1 MTGIPAG
8 LAGPFVAGI
17 GASAVSGYLVIAFL
31 LRYLRVHDFA
41 IFLWFRI
48 GVAALVL
55 GVIASGARSAVI

>member
-1 MTGIPAG
+1 M
-8 LAGPFVAGI
+8 
-17 GASAVSGYLVIAFL
+17 SGFFVIAFL